1 MHPFTGLATR
11 EDGAIKIC
19 CRSLPIGNIKNESL
33 EFAWNSEKMR
43 EVRRQVLNGE
53 RPDVCAPCFDLEDQ
67 GVQSLRQRHIADN
80 IPESRVNLY
89 PNALDSLSKD
99 MTMPFELPTMEI
111 KINNLCNLKCRMC
124 NPLDSTQWKDWNSI
138 VEHYKKEDNYL
149 VKAVEDLVDLCE
161 AVCDAV
167 GIDEAFDRANTTS
180 KLGGPYNFAPAN
192 KKDYL
197 KPSPEQLKTALAK
210 QADNSPI
217 LQTGQGT
224 NTKTVRP
231 SDVQA
236 KKRAKRKTRQ
246 QDQSKEKR
254 RKTCKRS
261 T

>member
-1 MHPFTGLATR
+1 MERKTHNSLNEAALEVQLGDTTQEPETNEVEMPDMVFEYFNNYFGDNLN
-11 EDGAIKIC
+11 EDT
-19 CRSLPIGNIKNESL
+19 
-33 EFAWNSEKMR
+33 
-43 EVRRQVLNGE
+43 
-53 RPDVCAPCFDLEDQ
+53 DDED
-67 GVQSLRQRHIADN
+67 I
-80 IPESRVNLY
+80 I
-89 PNALDSLSKD
+89 
-99 MTMPFELPTMEI
+99 
-111 KINNLCNLKCRMC
+111 
-124 NPLDSTQWKDWNSI
+124 
-138 VEHYKKEDNYL
+138 
-149 VKAVEDLVDLCE
+149 KAVEDLVDLCE

-236 KKRAKRKTRQ
+236 KKRAKRI
-246 QDQSKEKR
+246 KR
-254 RKTCKRS
+254 MKKFKM
-261 T
+261 